1 MSRDVSTL
9 RFVRHGATL
18 ANSAGLRCGG
28 DLDLP
33 MSELGHK
40 QAAQVAT
47 LVAQLDPPVGLIVTS
62 HLQRV
67 RETADAI
74 ALRLPGVRV
83 LVEPAFA
90 ERRIGRWNLMP
101 IRDSQPWFDA
111 RLTPPGGESDA
122 EFIRRVARG
131 LQTIRAELPRRPLL
145 VASKGVAR
153 VLGELVGLDERLD
166 LENGEVFEFDLSSQP
181 CLDTSGSLS

>member
-1 MSRDVSTL
+1 
-9 RFVRHGATL
+9 
-18 ANSAGLRCGG
+18 
-28 DLDLP
+28 
-33 MSELGHK
+33 
-40 QAAQVAT
+40 
-47 LVAQLDPPVGLIVTS
+47 
-62 HLQRV
+62 
-67 RETADAI
+67 
-74 ALRLPGVRV
+74 LPGVRV